1 MIYLKTK
8 ITFWTAI
15 TIKVVCVQ
23 GFAHKV
29 MKCFKFVDVPVWWF
43 TAIFGCRKLKVD
55 AAWPVTG
62 LYHLWWPSYAWYD
75 NDSSELMIFYASL
88 LYMTWNHNDA
98 IRCLAL
104 EPSPWHTVI
113 IIYLVFVNDG
123 CLGSKSL
130 ISGWQCS
137 ICGTNCSEAC
147 WCQLLA
153 LFFCS

>member
-1 MIYLKTK
+1 MFLYGDLLPYLVAESLKWTLLGPLQNLIIYKDPH
-8 ITFWTAI
+8 A
-15 TIKVVCVQ
+15 
-23 GFAHKV
+23 
-29 MKCFKFVDVPVWWF
+29 
-43 TAIFGCRKLKVD
+43 R
-55 AAWPVTG
+55 
-62 LYHLWWPSYAWYD
+62 YD

-104 EPSPWHTVI
+104 EPSPRHTVI

-137 ICGTNCSEAC
+137 ICGTNCSVAC
-147 WCQLLA
+147 WCQLWA
-153 LFFCS
+153 FFFFLRKKIRGRFKSQ